1 MTIGELIKE
10 LEKFNQDAEVYAHS
24 HDYGQDFVQHIEW
37 GETEDKSLGPE
48 FNSECDKGKAKF
60 VLIYAE

>member
-10 LEKFNQDAEVYAHS
+10 LEKFNQDSEVYAQS
-24 HDYGQDFVQHIEW
+24 HDYGQDFVQRIEW
-37 GETEDKSLGPE
+37 GKTEDKYLDPE
-48 FNSECDKGKAKF
+48 FDSECDKGKAKF